1 MVAIRLFAAARDAA
15 GVARDDVPGA
25 TVGAVLD
32 AARSRYG
39 ERFGAV
45 LAHST
50 VWCNGVSAEL
60 DQPVGVADEVAVLPP
75 VSGGA

>member
-15 GVARDDVPGA
+15 GVARDDVPGS

-32 AARSRYG
+32 AARGRYG
-39 ERFGAV
+39 EDFSAV

-50 VWCNGVSAEL
+50 VWCNGESAEL